1 MIIPSSWPRP
11 RLLSFILR
19 LWSLLPNGRR
29 RRRLRGIP
37 STSGGDASEGG
48 LRMAT
53 LNPAKSSSLWGR
65 RRGGG
70 GGGGGGEGF
79 FVGSFSPG
87 RSPSTSWHR
96 SLRRKRDASA
106 ADAHILSCVDPD
118 GDDFETGTSVAR
130 VETRNEEETLRE
142 ALLSHHQTIQKLQ
155 EELEEERSAAASA
168 AQEAMSMIVRLQ
180 HEKSEIVMESRQF
193 QRVTEENLKH
203 NQEEISSLE
212 DLLFKREQ
220 AMQALSCEVQAYR
233 HRLLSYGF
241 SLDEDAPPS
250 EPQTPDTATSSFAIP
265 QIEFPQES
273 EYPSIKCISDTGAEL
288 DKYPSCETPREHLQK
303 LEQRIYQ
310 LERTPSSIFGN
321 VMDKGVIV
329 GHSPRARPW
338 HLRNLSC
345 GSYGSVLEFNKGD
358 EFPTSFDAVSDYE
371 EMNDRVYTV
380 DTVHG
385 VSDDYVSTP
394 RELHTRRSRMGNV
407 TEKAEIT
414 KLNMRL
420 QELEADRESMR
431 QTLVSMG
438 ADKAQMM
445 ILREIA
451 QQMCKEGTIDSRIIK
466 KSSFSQRF
474 SCMPIIKDV
483 ISFVVFC
490 KKPSQIMYT
499 VGIAAGA
506 VGFLLFL
513 NKPCRTRQRRLL

>member
-1 MIIPSSWPRP
+1 MD
-11 RLLSFILR
+11 
-19 LWSLLPNGRR
+19 
-29 RRRLRGIP
+29 
-37 STSGGDASEGG
+37 SGDQLKG
-48 LRMAT
+48 
-53 LNPAKSSSLWGR
+53 PAFGA
-65 RRGGG
+65 
-70 GGGGGGEGF
+70 GGGGGEGF
-79 FVGSFSPG
+79 FVASFSPG
-87 RSPSTSWHR
+87 SSISTSWNR
-96 SLRRKRDASA
+96 SMKRKRNASA
-106 ADAHILSCVDPD
+106 ADAHILVCPD
-118 GDDFETGTSVAR
+118 WDNFEPGTSVAR
-130 VETRNEEETLRE
+130 VETRNEEESLRE
-142 ALLSHHQTIQKLQ
+142 ALLSHQQTIQKLQ
-155 EELEEERSAAASA
+155 EELEEERSAAASS

-180 HEKSEIVMESRQF
+180 HEKAEIVMESRQF
-193 QRVTEENLKH
+193 KRVTEENLKH

-241 SLDEDAPPS
+241 SLDGDAPPS

-265 QIEFPQES
+265 QIEFPPES
-273 EYPSIKCISDTGAEL
+273 QYPSIKCIRDAGAEL
-288 DKYPSCETPREHLQK
+288 DQYPSCETPREHLQK
-303 LEQRIYQ
+303 LEQWIYQ

-329 GHSPRARPW
+329 GHSPRARPF

-380 DTVHG
+380 DAVHG
-385 VSDDYVSTP
+385 ASDDYVSTP
-394 RELHTRRSRMGNV
+394 RELQTRRSRMGNV
-407 TEKAEIT
+407 IEKAEIT
-414 KLNMRL
+414 KLNTRL

-431 QTLVSMG
+431 QTLISMS

-445 ILREIA
+445 ILIEIA

-466 KSSFSQRF
+466 KPSFSQKF

-483 ISFVVFC
+483 ISFVVLW
-490 KKPSQIMYT
+490 KNPSQIKYS
-499 VGIAAGA
+499 VGIAVGA

-513 NKPCRTRQRRLL
+513 NKPCRTTQRRLLKTQM